1 MENRAFK
8 GYYMEH
14 FPVGLGLVGMER
26 GVSSDLEEVRC
37 LVWFNEYLKIM
48 NTKKLKHG
56 DVETLG
62 DLLLDKKM
70 KLFID
75 QQLISLQEEAEAYYK
90 QEIAQASKKFQEYIA
105 EKFDVLE
112 QKIKQ
117 QLEESEHESAN

>member
-1 MENRAFK
+1 
-8 GYYMEH
+8 MEH

-48 NTKKLKHG
+48 NTKKSKYG
-56 DVETLG
+56 DLETLG
-62 DLLLDKKM
+62 DLLRDKKI

-75 QQLISLQEEAEAYYK
+75 QQLILLQEEAEEYYK
-90 QEIAQASKKFQEYIA
+90 NEIAQASKNFQKYIV

-117 QLEESEHESAN
+117 NLEEWK